1 MNGAESLIRTVAAAG
16 VDVCFA
22 NPGTTEMHL
31 VQALDD
37 AGAIRPVLALFEGVC
52 TAAAD
57 GYARMAGRPAM
68 TLLHLGPGMANGLAN
83 LHNAGRGGTPVL
95 SVVGDHA
102 IAHRGQGAPL
112 ESDIEG
118 LARPVS
124 KWLRTSAAPGAVA
137 RDGAEA
143 IAAASSAPGGVAT
156 LIVPADC
163 AWGEAPDGPVAP
175 VAAAPRVTVDDD
187 TVERAAAFLRGAEE
201 RPATLLLGGDALTE
215 RGLRAAGRV
224 AHATGARLLA
234 ETFPTRVER
243 GGDIPFAAR
252 LPYFPEEATAA
263 LAEGS
268 VVLLAGAVEPV
279 AFFGYPDLPSA
290 LVPAGM
296 PVAAL
301 AGPADDAADALER
314 LAAAVGASD
323 EGAHATPAVAGAAA
337 VDPDAP
343 LTLETAPHVIAA
355 GQPEN
360 AIVVDEGVTFS
371 AFYVPASAAAP
382 RHTYLALTGGAI
394 GFGIPAA
401 AGAAVAC
408 PDRPVIAVQADGSGM
423 YTAQALWTHAREGL
437 DVTTLICANGTYEIL
452 LAELARAGVD
462 DPSPRARSLTSL
474 GDPPLDWV
482 ALAGSMGV
490 PGRRATTAGELRAAL
505 ADALAEPGP
514 HLVEMVIR

>member
-1 MNGAESLIRTVAAAG
+1 MLGALRGRLHRGGRRLRAHGGPAGDDAAAPR
-16 VDVCFA
+16 
-22 NPGTTEMHL
+22 PGDGERDREPPQRGPRRGRRCSASSATTRSPT
-31 VQALDD
+31 
-37 AGAIRPVLALFEGVC
+37 AGC
-52 TAAAD
+52 
-57 GYARMAGRPAM
+57 
-68 TLLHLGPGMANGLAN
+68 
-83 LHNAGRGGTPVL
+83 
-95 SVVGDHA
+95 
-102 IAHRGQGAPL
+102 GAPL

-143 IAAASSAPGGVAT
+143 IAAATSAPGGVAT

-175 VAAAPRVTVDDD
+175 IAADPRATVDDEAVD
-187 TVERAAAFLRGAEE
+187 RAAAFLRGAEE
-201 RPATLLLGGDALTE
+201 RPATLLLGGDALSE
-215 RGLRAAGRV
+215 RGLRAAGRI

-243 GGDIPFAAR
+243 GGDSRSPPGCRTSPRRRPRPSREGAR
-252 LPYFPEEATAA
+252 
-263 LAEGS
+263 
-268 VVLLAGAVEPV
+268 VLLAGTVEPI

-301 AGPADDAADALER
+301 AGPAEDAADALER
-314 LAAAVGASD
+314 LAAAVGAS
-323 EGAHATPAVAGAAA
+323 EAGARATPAVAGAAA
-337 VDPDAP
+337 VDADAP

-355 GQPEN
+355 GQPED

-371 AFYVPASAAAP
+371 AFYVPATAGAA

-394 GFGIPAA
+394 GFGLPAA

-423 YTAQALWTHAREGL
+423 YTAQALWTYAREGL
-437 DVTTLICANGTYEIL
+437 DVTALVCANGTYEIL
-452 LAELARAGVD
+452 LAELARAGVEE
-462 DPSPRARSLTSL
+462 PSPRARALTSL
-474 GDPPLDWV
+474 GDPALDWV

-490 PGRRATTAGELRAAL
+490 PGRRATTAGELERAL